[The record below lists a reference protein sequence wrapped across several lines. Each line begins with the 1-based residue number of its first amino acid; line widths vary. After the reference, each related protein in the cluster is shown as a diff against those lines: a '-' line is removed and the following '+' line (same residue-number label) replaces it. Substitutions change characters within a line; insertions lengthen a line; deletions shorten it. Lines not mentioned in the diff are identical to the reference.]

1 MNKVSVI
8 IPYYKKK
15 KYILKSIKSVLQQTY
30 KNFEI
35 ILVFDEENNKNLK
48 YINNIKKLDKRI
60 KLIVNKKNIGA
71 GKSRN
76 KAIKIANGKYI
87 SFLDSD
93 DIWNKYKLEKQIKFL
108 IQKNCKICHSSYEII
123 DEKNVKIGFRKAK
136 NFYSMDQLLKSC
148 DIGLSTVILEKKIL
162 NGTKLFPDIK
172 TKEDFVLWLNILK
185 RGYSI
190 LGLNQNL
197 IQWRRSIDSLSSST
211 FQKLK
216 DGYKVYNFYMG
227 FSVIKSI
234 YLLLCLSLNF
244 LKKNYDI

>member
-1 MNKVSVI
+1 M
-8 IPYYKKK
+8 
-15 KYILKSIKSVLQQTY
+15 
-30 KNFEI
+30 
-35 ILVFDEENNKNLK
+35 
-48 YINNIKKLDKRI
+48 
-60 KLIVNKKNIGA
+60 
-71 GKSRN
+71 
-76 KAIKIANGKYI
+76 
-87 SFLDSD
+87 
-93 DIWNKYKLEKQIKFL
+93 
-108 IQKNCKICHSSYEII
+108 
-123 DEKNVKIGFRKAK
+123 
-136 NFYSMDQLLKSC
+136 
-148 DIGLSTVILEKKIL
+148 
-162 NGTKLFPDIK
+162 
-172 TKEDFVLWLNILK
+172 LWLNILK